1 MSSPYIL
8 LAKFVGV
15 SLVLI
20 ALYALG
26 WHKGSDHV
34 QTAFDN
40 YVQAQTVA
48 QQQNALAAKNKELE
62 NETATQQIADA
73 YNGTIDTLNARLAGM
88 RNATAPDTRTVRC
101 TAVSAETPD
110 ATKSQSPGSNA
121 GDEFYS
127 ACLTDALTLKAW
139 QDWAT
144 VQHIPVR

>member
-1 MSSPYIL
+1 MTSPYIL

-34 QTAFDN
+34 QMAFDN
-40 YVQAQTVA
+40 YKQAQTVA

-88 RNATAPDTRTVRC
+88 RSAAAPDTRTVRC
-101 TAVSAETPD
+101 TSVSTPQAD
-110 ATKSQSPGSNA
+110 GTQPQPAGSNA

-139 QDWAT
+139 QDWASA
-144 VQHIPVR
+144 QHIPVR